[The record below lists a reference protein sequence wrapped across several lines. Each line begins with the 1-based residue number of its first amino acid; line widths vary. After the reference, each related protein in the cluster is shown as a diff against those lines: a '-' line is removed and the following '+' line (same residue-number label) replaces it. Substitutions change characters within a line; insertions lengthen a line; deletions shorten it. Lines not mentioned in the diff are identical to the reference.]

1 MLIYRYLNNQ
11 IDINLSKLNK
21 PFTCIDE
28 QIYFFNPAPFSS
40 KTASLMD
47 LI

>member
-21 PFTCIDE
+21 PFICIDE
-28 QIYFFNPAPFSS
+28 QIYFFNPALLVL
-40 KTASLMD
+40 KQRH
-47 LI
+47 